1 MTFPFS
7 FRSHASGTWSLA
19 VVAATLTLTG
29 AAFGQTAPATP
40 AKTSGKELA
49 LGHGSSFNAPPN
61 GTRNPFWPI
70 GWTPSAVVT
79 PTQTAVQQADVKAE
93 QFVVTTISVD
103 YPPLAIINGKSYGVG
118 EQIPV
123 TADKRVFVTVKQI
136 LDGVVV
142 LDYQG
147 HELRALTGTAPMTRR
162 TK

>member
-7 FRSHASGTWSLA
+7 LRHRASGTWPLA
-19 VVAATLTLTG
+19 VVAATLTLAG
-29 AAFGQTAPATP
+29 SAFGQTAPATP
-40 AKTSGKELA
+40 AKTSGKEVMP
-49 LGHGSSFNAPPN
+49 GHTSSFDAPPS
-61 GTRNPFWPI
+61 GARNPFWPI
-70 GWTPSAVVT
+70 GWTPSAVAA

-123 TADKRVFVTVKQI
+123 TADRRVFVTVKQI

-147 HELRALTGTAPMTRR
+147 HELRAMTGTAPTRR

>member
-1 MTFPFS
+1 MGP
-7 FRSHASGTWSLA
+7 A
-19 VVAATLTLTG
+19 
-29 AAFGQTAPATP
+29 QTT
-40 AKTSGKELA
+40 
-49 LGHGSSFNAPPN
+49 
-61 GTRNPFWPI
+61 
-70 GWTPSAVVT
+70 
-79 PTQTAVQQADVKAE
+79 VQQADVKAE

-147 HELRALTGTAPMTRR
+147 RELRSMTAGASLARKM
-162 TK
+162 K

>member
-1 MTFPFS
+1 MTFHFPLKSRAF
-7 FRSHASGTWSLA
+7 GTLPLA
-19 VVAATLTLTG
+19 VVAATLTLAGTVL
-29 AAFGQTAPATP
+29 GQTAPAAP
-40 AKTSGKELA
+40 AKASGKELA
-49 LGHGSSFNAPPN
+49 LGHGSSFNTPPT

-70 GWTPSAVVT
+70 GWTPSAVVA
-79 PTQTAVQQADVKAE
+79 PAQTAVQQADVKAE

-123 TADKRVFVTVKQI
+123 TADRRVFVTVRQI

-147 HELRALTGTAPMTRR
+147 HELRAMTGTSPMTRR
-162 TK
+162 AK